1 MDYSWLQ
8 IEINV
13 FCVYRLIQVV
23 LQKIGM
29 EVELGFVLAV
39 LRLFSGKKRMKT
51 EVCIVRD

>member
-51 EVCIVRD
+51 EVCVVQD